1 MMLSSELIQQ
11 IRRIEIRTRKL
22 VNNSFAGEYHSVFK
36 GRGMEFDDA
45 RPYQPGDEIRAIDW
59 NVTARTGVPYIKQYV
74 ESRELTLM
82 LMVDMSA
89 SADFGSVNKFKREV
103 AAELAA
109 VLAFSATNNNDKVGL
124 MLFTDTVELFIPPR
138 KGRKHVLRLIREV
151 LAYEPEHTGTDIKLA
166 LDTLNRLLKRR
177 AVVFVISDFLDDPN
191 NYRTALSIANRKHDV
206 IAVDMS
212 DPLEYNMAAAGVLT
226 LEDPETGEIVW
237 VDSNNAGW
245 RDAFGKRMERFQ
257 REKHEAIVRAGV
269 DRINV
274 TTADD
279 YMRPLATFFEQ
290 RSVRLRH

>member
-1 MMLSSELIQQ
+1 MLSSELIQQ

-109 VLAFSATNNNDKVGL
+109 LLAFSATNNNDKVGL
-124 MLFTDTVELFIPPR
+124 MLFTDEVELFIPPR

-166 LDTLNRLLKRR
+166 LDTLQSFTQAPRC
-177 AVVFVISDFLDDPN
+177 
-191 NYRTALSIANRKHDV
+191 
-206 IAVDMS
+206 
-212 DPLEYNMAAAGVLT
+212 
-226 LEDPETGEIVW
+226 
-237 VDSNNAGW
+237 
-245 RDAFGKRMERFQ
+245 
-257 REKHEAIVRAGV
+257 
-269 DRINV
+269 
-274 TTADD
+274 
-279 YMRPLATFFEQ
+279 
-290 RSVRLRH
+290 RLRHF